1 MRNPASFSSKGS
13 IQTPGTAQPFFP
25 PNPAGISPLERL
37 WNGFQIQTPNLSGI
51 RIPEFREF
59 FGVWNPQSWVLE
71 SGIQLKE
78 SRIPLTIGIQNPGST
93 EIQYLEYVVNGV
105 EPPIQDC
112 IGFQQ

>member
-1 MRNPASFSSKGS
+1 MAFRFRRPTFQDSGFRN
-13 IQTPGTAQPFFP
+13 
-25 PNPAGISPLERL
+25 
-37 WNGFQIQTPNLSGI
+37 SGN
-51 RIPEFREF
+51 

>member
-1 MRNPASFSSKGS
+1 M
-13 IQTPGTAQPFFP
+13 
-25 PNPAGISPLERL
+25 
-37 WNGFQIQTPNLSGI
+37 
-51 RIPEFREF
+51 
-59 FGVWNPQSWVLE
+59 WNPESWALK